1 MCRRSR
7 YQIHPPY
14 TSHRSIDGETD
25 DTSAIP
31 APHVAFHALPVTPAT
46 GELGA
51 IVSNE
56 ALDALNTIQVL
67 KLASAGN
74 PMAEDFVDKLEHHLR
89 TIIKQAEGETHWPEK
104 YKIYFKEEV
113 AVEVHAP
120 PARQAS
126 SRDGEAAAAAGIG
139 SSGTPASTRRP
150 GSPSTFRQM
159 SRAASTRLA
168 AGLGS
173 SHGGAGGEGMTEEE
187 RLSNFEFAVED
198 EDDDDEDL
206 REARVKSFR
215 LGGGMLGSP
224 GGKRGTTG
232 SSSSSG
238 KKGEVK
244 SDVDIYNIIN
254 AEEKDTGATAKR
266 KGLALGQALS
276 HSMKTVLYN
285 ETAGSRATKHPV
297 PAFTHNRA
305 TDVSFHDVTFS
316 FQEYAPVIFLSVRE
330 HFGIDNEA
338 FVKSMS
344 ELKGGQV
351 GEGKSGMLFFSSA
364 DREFIVKTVT
374 KNELKFLER
383 ELKSYY
389 DYMVVNG
396 ATSLLPRF
404 MGLYFLKLPDKPIV
418 RLIVMNNVFNL
429 PRGGKLSSSI
439 ELVEMYDLKG
449 SLHTR
454 YVGAEEQAL
463 GKVSVLKDLNF
474 CSRHEGT
481 DNHGHPFHASEGP
494 CRNIYLGPI
503 RKIELLANLQSDVEW
518 LRQHNIMDYS
528 LLLAVGFE
536 VSPEGGLVPP
546 PPGPADPAGVLMG
559 EGGREGGVEEQEQV
573 VIVSGGGSVSGGAT
587 AGGAGWQS
595 AWSMDLGGVRGMN
608 GDFTPRAEIYYMGVI
623 DILQEYNAKKRA
635 EHTLKSFTADSSKIS
650 AVDPS
655 FYAERFLDWLQTH
668 VG

>member
-1 MCRRSR
+1 
-7 YQIHPPY
+7 
-14 TSHRSIDGETD
+14 
-25 DTSAIP
+25 
-31 APHVAFHALPVTPAT
+31 
-46 GELGA
+46 
-51 IVSNE
+51 
-56 ALDALNTIQVL
+56 
-67 KLASAGN
+67 
-74 PMAEDFVDKLEHHLR
+74 MAEDFVDKLEHHLR
-89 TIIKQAEGETHWPEK
+89 TIIKHAEGETHWPEK
-104 YKIYFKEEV
+104 YNIYFKEEV
-113 AVEVHAP
+113 VVEVHAP

-126 SRDGEAAAAAGIG
+126 SRDGEAAGARIGGAA
-139 SSGTPASTRRP
+139 SPVSMRRP
-150 GSPSTFRQM
+150 GSPSTTRQI
-159 SRAASTRLA
+159 SRAVFTRLA

-173 SHGGAGGEGMTEEE
+173 SHGGGGGGDLTEEG

-198 EDDDDEDL
+198 EDDDDEETRL
-206 REARVKSFR
+206 KTFR
-215 LGGGMLGSP
+215 LGGSLLGSP
-224 GGKRGTTG
+224 GGKRGSTT
-232 SSSSSG
+232 S

-297 PAFTHNRA
+297 PAFTHNKA

-546 PPGPADPAGVLMG
+546 PPGPADPAGMLMG
-559 EGGREGGVEEQEQV
+559 EGGREGGGEEEQV
-573 VIVSGGGSVSGGAT
+573 VVVPGGSVSGGAT

-655 FYAERFLDWLQTH
+655 FYAERFLDWLQAH

>member
-1 MCRRSR
+1 MHVSPCQRAGRSR
-7 YQIHPPY
+7 HAQFTHPPLH
-14 TSHRSIDGETD
+14 TNHSEAD
-25 DTSAIP
+25 DASAIP
-31 APHVAFHALPVTPAT
+31 APRVSFHALPATPVT

-67 KLASAGN
+67 KLALAGN

-104 YKIYFKEEV
+104 YKIYFKEEPV
-113 AVEVHAP
+113 VEVHAP

-126 SRDGEAAAAAGIG
+126 SRDGGEAAAAGIG
-139 SSGTPASTRRP
+139 GVGAPGSTRRP
-150 GSPSTFRQM
+150 GSPAANRQM

-168 AGLGS
+168 GS
-173 SHGGAGGEGMTEEE
+173 SHGGVGVEDMTEEE

-206 REARVKSFR
+206 REARAKSFR
-215 LGGGMLGSP
+215 LGGSLLGSP
-224 GGKRGTTG
+224 GGKRGSTA
-232 SSSSSG
+232 S

-297 PAFTHNRA
+297 PAFTHNKA

-546 PPGPADPAGVLMG
+546 LPGPRTL
-559 EGGREGGVEEQEQV
+559 REC
-573 VIVSGGGSVSGGAT
+573 
-587 AGGAGWQS
+587 
-595 AWSMDLGGVRGMN
+595 
-608 GDFTPRAEIYYMGVI
+608 
-623 DILQEYNAKKRA
+623 
-635 EHTLKSFTADSSKIS
+635 
-650 AVDPS
+650 
-655 FYAERFLDWLQTH
+655 
-668 VG
+668 